1 MALLKLT
8 GFTGESPKVIPRL
21 LPDTAAQ
28 RAVNTRLDDGALTP
42 IRKPYAVH
50 EFAEQSLKTIVRHNG
65 EWLGWVDEVN
75 AVPGPVASDRL
86 YITGNGEPK
95 MRVGSTVYPLAVPF
109 PETALTA
116 TVSGTATQDI
126 PTTRLYVY
134 TWVTGFSE
142 ESEPCPISADVT
154 WKPGQTVTLSGFEA
168 IPTGRNITHQRIYRS
183 QTSASTAQLYLIA
196 EREATTADF
205 VDTVAPE
212 AFQEPIPSTQYNP
225 PPAGLRGLTAMPNG
239 MMAAFDGKDLYFCE
253 PYLPHAWPASYTL
266 TTDFPI
272 VGLGA
277 FGTSLVVMTTG
288 NLYLVSGT
296 APESM
301 VMEKLELNLPCVSS
315 RGIVDMGYSIVY
327 PSHDGLVVASSNGAS
342 VVTKGLFSRD
352 EWLRM
357 NPSTVLASQYYGRY
371 FMPYSYI
378 DENDVPQAGTLIID
392 LTGEQQ
398 FVIRTDVVPQAM
410 FHEVETGKLFMLI
423 GSKVWEWDSIY
434 RPFYQQTWK
443 SKLFVMPKPANF
455 GALLVEADSTL
466 SATDIE
472 AIEAEIAEIKA
483 ENEAL
488 FAQQYIGGE
497 LAGGA
502 LNTVPVNGD
511 LMQQMPVV
519 ARTVAVNVY
528 ADRKLVAT
536 INKVNKPCR
545 LPSGFLA
552 TLWEVEVVSDMPIDQ
567 VLMATTGT
575 ELMLA

>member
-21 LPDTAAQ
+21 LHDTAAQ
-28 RAVNTRLDDGALTP
+28 RAFNTRLDDGALTP

-50 EFAEQSLKTIVRHNG
+50 EFAQQNLKTIIRHNG
-65 EWLGWVDEVN
+65 EWLGWENEVN
-75 AVPGPVASDRL
+75 AIPGPVASDRL
-86 YITGNGEPK
+86 YITGNGEPE
-95 MRVGSTVYPLAVPF
+95 MLVDGTVYPLAVPY
-109 PETALTA
+109 PGTALTA
-116 TVSGTATQDI
+116 TVTGTPTQDI
-126 PTTRLYVY
+126 ATTRLYVY
-134 TWVTGFSE
+134 TWVTGFGE
-142 ESEPCPISADVT
+142 ESEPSPISSDVV

-168 IPTGRNITHQRIYRS
+168 APSGRNITHQRIYRS
-183 QTSASTAQLYLIA
+183 QTSASSAQLYLIA
-196 EREATTADF
+196 ERTATTADF
-205 VDTVAPE
+205 VDAVAPE
-212 AFQEPIPSTQYNP
+212 AFQEPIPSAQYNP

-357 NPSTVLASQYYGRY
+357 NPSTVLASQYDGRY

-410 FHEVETGKLFMLI
+410 FHEAETGKLFMLI
-423 GSKVWEWDSIY
+423 GNKVWEWDSIY

-472 AIEAEIAEIKA
+472 VIEAEIAEIKA

-488 FAQQYIGGE
+488 FAQQYIGGD

-511 LMQQMPVV
+511 LMQPMPIV

-567 VLMATTGT
+567 VLMATTGA